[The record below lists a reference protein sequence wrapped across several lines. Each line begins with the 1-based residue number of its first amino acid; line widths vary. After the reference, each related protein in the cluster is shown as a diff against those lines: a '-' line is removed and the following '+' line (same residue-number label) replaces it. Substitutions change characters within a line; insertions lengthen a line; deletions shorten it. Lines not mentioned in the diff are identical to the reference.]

1 MDWYG
6 ISSSVVAAVIIR
18 TDVMKREISWKAKLS
33 IVDLCSNPYNGNELW
48 LVTKSG
54 PNEFPL

>member
-33 IVDLCSNPYNGNELW
+33 IVDLCSNPYQW
-48 LVTKSG
+48 
-54 PNEFPL
+54 